1 MDAAPVKQGDVLAGK
16 YRVERV
22 LGIGGMGVV
31 VAATHLELLELRALK
46 FMLPSSLQ
54 SGEAVERFLRE
65 ARAAARLRNEHVAK
79 VHDVGRLEN
88 GAPYMVME
96 YLEGSDLDALLKR
109 EGPLPPAV
117 AALYAI
123 QVCEA
128 LSEAHS
134 LGIIHRDLKPSNL
147 FLTRRLDGT
156 ASIKVLDFGISKL
169 LGTGPDFEMTKTETV
184 LGSPMYMSPE
194 QMRSA
199 RSVDARSDIWSLGVM
214 LYKLTTGKLPFPAEN
229 ITELVL
235 KILETV
241 PAAPST
247 LQREVSPAFDAI
259 ILRCLRRIR
268 DERYPNVAALAAAL
282 VPLAPPG
289 ASAPIESMSRI
300 LASSSASVR
309 AVSDVHSTSAA
320 PPITEGQTPARA
332 SGPQTEASAFEA
344 PAAPGRGAER
354 TNNSWEGGS
363 PPRQRTRLGAT
374 LLLGGIGGALA
385 LAVILGVVFLS
396 PSSPPPV
403 ASGATVGATIAAPTH
418 EPLLAPSS
426 APSAPP
432 VVAVPASSAGPASS
446 ERPSAGKHPSGKPAA
461 EVSSSGVDPR
471 AKPASSGRGVRSPDG
486 VDPFGTGRK

>member
-1 MDAAPVKQGDVLAGK
+1 MDGAPVKQGDVLAGK

-22 LGIGGMGVV
+22 LGVGGMGVV
-31 VAATHLELLELRALK
+31 VAASHLELLELRALK

-96 YLEGSDLDALLKR
+96 YLEGSDLDALIKQK
-109 EGPLPPAV
+109 GPLPPAV

-147 FLTRRLDGT
+147 FLTHRLDGT

-169 LGTGPDFEMTKTETV
+169 LGKGPDFEMTKTETV
-184 LGSPMYMSPE
+184 LGSPLYMSPE

-199 RSVDARSDIWSLGVM
+199 RSVDARSDIWSLGVI
-214 LYKLTTGKLPFPAEN
+214 LYKLTTGKLPFLAEN

-235 KILETV
+235 KVLETV
-241 PAAPST
+241 PASPSA
-247 LQREVSPAFDAI
+247 LRREVSPAFDPI
-259 ILRCLRRIR
+259 ILRCLRKNR
-268 DERYPNVAALAAAL
+268 DERYPDVAALAAAL
-282 VPLAPPG
+282 APLAPPG
-289 ASAPIESMSRI
+289 AGAPIEAMSRL
-300 LASSSASVR
+300 LASAPASAV
-309 AVSDVHSTSAA
+309 AVADVLSPSAA
-320 PPITEGQTPARA
+320 PPIAEGHTPARA
-332 SGPQTEASAFEA
+332 SSPQREASAFEA

-354 TNNSWEGGS
+354 TNNSWEGSS
-363 PPRQRTRLGAT
+363 PARPRPRLGAT
-374 LLLGGIGGALA
+374 LLVVAGIVGV
-385 LAVILGVVFLS
+385 LAVGLGVIFRGPSAPS
-396 PSSPPPV
+396 PA
-403 ASGATVGATIAAPTH
+403 ASGATAGATIAAPIQ
-418 EPLLAPSS
+418 ELPLLAPSS
-426 APSAPP
+426 VSSAPP
-432 VVAVPASSAGPASS
+432 VSVVPASSGGPASS
-446 ERPSAGKHPSGKPAA
+446 GRASAGKGPSGKPAP
-461 EVSSSGVDPR
+461 SN
-471 AKPASSGRGVRSPDG
+471 PASSSRGARSPDA